1 MRRTVI
7 RLLAGLILFS
17 LPIPASATDLRIA
30 DASIERVAGTETAR
44 VRFTVAWR
52 NGWRSDKNHDAAWL
66 FVKVRSG
73 AGWRHAPLVA
83 RDAARPASSAASCQA
98 PADLVGAFCANAS
111 AFRGDVS
118 WPIEMV
124 VGVGN
129 VPAGSAL
136 DVRVFG
142 IEMVYVPEGPFTIGD
157 PDPAALEYA
166 AFYRSDG
173 QGKPDGLVR
182 VASEDAIAVG
192 PQAGA
197 LYYQVQDARYEG
209 DRLGPVPATFP
220 KGFRAFYVMKY
231 ELLQGQYADFLNTLS
246 DEASHFRA
254 IHGGRDYY
262 RHRGTIRVHDGNYV
276 ADAPGR
282 PANRVSWE
290 DGLAFSDWA
299 GLRPMTELE
308 FTKAARGT
316 ATPIAHEYPWGTGTR
331 HRLARVMR
339 PDDDL
344 ETRGEADES
353 KLTDATR
360 DVLGASFYWVMDLAG
375 SVWERAVTIGHPI
388 GRAFRGTHGDG
399 RTTGYGSAT
408 NEDWPRGDEAPGG
421 YGYRGGGFYEQ
432 GMKEGP
438 FNPYSPIA
446 YRRFGSWGQAPRS
459 LAYGFRA
466 VRTAEQP

>member
-1 MRRTVI
+1 M
-7 RLLAGLILFS
+7 
-17 LPIPASATDLRIA
+17 PASAADLRIS
-30 DASIERVAGTETAR
+30 DASIERVAGTEKAR

-52 NGWRSDKNHDAAWL
+52 NAWRSEKNHDAAWL
-66 FVKVRSG
+66 FIKVRSG
-73 AGWRHAPLVA
+73 AGWRHAPPVA
-83 RDAARPASSAASCQA
+83 RDAARPSSSAARCEA
-98 PADLVGAFCANAS
+98 PVDLVGAFCANAS
-111 AFRGDVS
+111 TFRGDVS

-124 VGVGN
+124 VSVGN
-129 VPAGSAL
+129 VPAGTAL

-142 IEMVYVPEGPFTIGD
+142 LEMVYVPEGPFTIGD
-157 PDPAALEYA
+157 PDPAALEYS
-166 AFYRSDG
+166 AFYRSDA

-182 VASEDAIAVG
+182 IASEDAIAVG

-197 LYYQVQDARYEG
+197 LYYQVKDARYEG

-220 KGFRAFYVMKY
+220 KGFRAFYIMKY
-231 ELLQGQYADFLNTLS
+231 ELLQGQYADFLNTLG
-246 DEASHFRA
+246 DEATHFRA

-262 RHRGTIRVHDGNYV
+262 RHRGTIRVRDGVYV
-276 ADAPGR
+276 ADSPGR

-290 DGLAFSDWA
+290 DSLAFSDWA

-316 ATPIAHEYPWGTGTR
+316 ATAIAHEYPWGTGTR
-331 HRLARVMR
+331 DRLARVMR
-339 PDDDL
+339 PDDEL

-353 KLTDATR
+353 GLTDATR
-360 DVLGASFYWVMDLAG
+360 DKLGASFYWVMDLAG

-399 RTTGYGSAT
+399 RITGYSSAT

-421 YGYRGGGFYEQ
+421 YGYRGGGYYEQ

-466 VRTAEQP
+466 VRTAVQP